1 MTEIYKLIEYDLL
14 DVRLTNDCSRLE
26 LSIIWSIYEV
36 SRIGLVLDNLVYF
49 HSNRLADEKG
59 KGVEGFP
66 YFMGKLEVMEF
77 ATAESLTV
85 VQLHPQVLRPE
96 DEQDK
101 LYYLNLECCK
111 MDIQAVGFSFAIQDF
126 KGSVARG
133 RVRYQYVPEKRY
145 PTRPFF

>member
-85 VQLHPQVLRPE
+85 VQLHPQVLRLE

-101 LYYLNLECCK
+101 LYYLNLECRK
-111 MDIQAVGFSFAIQDF
+111 IDIQAVGFSFAIQDF
-126 KGSVARG
+126 KGLVARG
-133 RVRYQYVPEKRY
+133 RVRYQYVP
-145 PTRPFF
+145 